1 MLDKH
6 HYEQRTVR
14 RKWISEGRPRGPHS
28 NSYVTY
34 KDKKRE
40 FRKRKRAAEKRWQE
54 EKFEEIREAAEME
67 ISHFYRVIK
76 KQRKSKI
83 VNSKLIYKGK
93 MADSADEICN
103 LWGTYFSDL
112 YSETQRPNFD
122 EEFYK
127 YVNDEIPNIM
137 YNKKNSVDDK
147 PCNITTMDI
156 TSQLKNTKRKK
167 APGPDFITNEHI
179 IFGGKGL
186 THCISKLFTAIFQCE
201 YIPRSCKHG
210 TIIPLYKGKT
220 RINQTLV
227 ITGP

>member
-1 MLDKH
+1 MHLASDMYISSGRYRTFLSPYWKSNMLDKH

-14 RKWISEGRPRGPHS
+14 RKWISEGRPRGHHS

-167 APGPDFITNEHI
+167 APGPDFITN
-179 IFGGKGL
+179 
-186 THCISKLFTAIFQCE
+186 
-201 YIPRSCKHG
+201 
-210 TIIPLYKGKT
+210 
-220 RINQTLV
+220 
-227 ITGP
+227 